1 MPSTVLVPGSSLGRC
16 RIQGLAG
23 RGGSSE
29 VYLALDTQTEE
40 KLAIKVLTS
49 ASFWP
54 PSAAAAALADEVLQT
69 HHALRQALR
78 HPHIVEHREAGVV
91 QGRPWLAF
99 AWTAGTNL
107 SRYTEPSRVLP
118 IPLVLHIATALAQAL
133 DHAHRAGW
141 LHRDLKPGN
150 VRIHLPDGIVQ
161 LTDFGLAK
169 LADSTATLT
178 GVMQGTP
185 RYMAPELLVGESP
198 SAQSDLYAL
207 GVILYEMLCG
217 RSPHQA
223 STLQALLTAT
233 LQGQPTPLITLAPD
247 VPSALAEL
255 VHTLIHRQPVDR
267 PATAG
272 AVLHSLQAL
281 QAASASAPPPKDR

>member
-1 MPSTVLVPGSSLGRC
+1 MSSTVLVPGSSLGRC

-23 RGGSSE
+23 RGASSE

-40 KLAIKVLTS
+40 KLAIKVLTA
-49 ASFWP
+49 ASFSP
-54 PSAAAAALADEVLQT
+54 PSAASAALADEVLQT

-78 HPHIVEHREAGVV
+78 HPHIVEHRDAGLV

-99 AWTAGTNL
+99 AWVAGTDL
-107 SRYTEPSRVLP
+107 SRYTEPSRLLP
-118 IPLVLHIATALAQAL
+118 IPLVLQTATALTQAL

-150 VRIHLPDGIVQ
+150 VRIHLPDGTVQ

-178 GVMQGTP
+178 GVLQGTP
-185 RYMAPELLVGESP
+185 RYMAPELLMGESP

-233 LQGQPTPLITLAPD
+233 LRGQPTPLNTLAPD
-247 VPSALAEL
+247 VPPALAEL

-267 PATAG
+267 PSTA
-272 AVLHSLQAL
+272 AALLHNL
-281 QAASASAPPPKDR
+281 QAASASAPPPQDR